1 MNCAKNAPPQAKLIL
16 NLELQSR
23 NTFGLKVLAERA
35 YEITDSEQIPPLMQ
49 EIAQNQ
55 WKWRVLGGG
64 SNVILPP
71 VLSGAT
77 LLMSIAGQKI
87 TLSDSENT
95 LLEVG
100 AGVNWHELV
109 QWTLEN
115 DLPGLENLAL
125 IPGTVG
131 AAPIQNIGAYGVEI
145 GQYID
150 HVKAYDT
157 TTNQFAMLTHAEC
170 KFAYRD
176 SVFKKNPN
184 RFIVTQ
190 VIFKLPKAWQA
201 RVHYADLAAFASSH
215 STANST
221 ANFTTNPTPQVIF
234 DAVCAIR
241 SNKLPNPNVIGNAG
255 SFFQNPL
262 VSANHYEALLAKFPQ
277 LVSYP
282 NTDNQR
288 KLAAGWLIDQ
298 CGFKGQRFGE
308 VGIYEKQALVIVN
321 HGKGTAADI
330 LALAKII
337 QDKVQEQFGVTLEI
351 EPNIL

>member
-1 MNCAKNAPPQAKLIL
+1 
-16 NLELQSR
+16 
-23 NTFGLKVLAERA
+23 
-35 YEITDSEQIPPLMQ
+35 
-49 EIAQNQ
+49 
-55 WKWRVLGGG
+55 
-64 SNVILPP
+64 
-71 VLSGAT
+71 
-77 LLMSIAGQKI
+77 
-87 TLSDSENT
+87 
-95 LLEVG
+95 VG

-109 QWTLEN
+109 KWTLEN

-150 HVKAYDT
+150 HVKAYET
-157 TTNQFAMLTHAEC
+157 TTSQFAMLTHAEC
-170 KFAYRD
+170 EFAYRD

-184 RFIVTQ
+184 RFIVTK

-201 RVHYADLAAFASSH
+201 RVHYADLAAIASL
-215 STANST
+215 NST
-221 ANFTTNPTPQVIF
+221 THPSPQVIF
-234 DAVCAIR
+234 DAVCTIR
-241 SNKLPNPNVIGNAG
+241 SNKLPDPKVIGNAG

-262 VSANHYEALLAKFPQ
+262 VSANQYEALLAKFPK

-282 NTDNQR
+282 DAGNQR

-337 QDKVQEQFGVTLEI
+337 QDKVQKQFGVTLEI

>member
-1 MNCAKNAPPQAKLIL
+1 MNCAKNAPPPAKLTL
-16 NLELQSR
+16 NLGLQSR
-23 NTFGLKVLAERA
+23 NTFGLKVIAERA
-35 YEITDSEQIPPLMQ
+35 YEITDSEQIPALMQ
-49 EIAQNQ
+49 EIVQKQ

-64 SNVILPP
+64 SNVILAP

-77 LLMSIAGQKI
+77 LLMNIAGQKI
-87 TLSDSENT
+87 ARTDSDNT
-95 LLEVG
+95 YIEVG

-109 QWTLEN
+109 KWTLEN

-145 GQYID
+145 SQYID
-150 HVKAYDT
+150 HVRAYDT
-157 TTNQFAMLTHAEC
+157 NAKQFALLSNTEC
-170 KFAYRD
+170 EFAYRD
-176 SVFKKNPN
+176 SVFKKKPN
-184 RFIVTQ
+184 RFVVTH
-190 VIFKLPKAWQA
+190 VTFKLPKTWQA
-201 RVHYADLAAFASSH
+201 RVHYADLAAITSSNSSASLS
-215 STANST
+215 
-221 ANFTTNPTPQVIF
+221 PQAIF
-234 DAVCAIR
+234 EAVCTIR
-241 SNKLPNPNVIGNAG
+241 SNKLPDPKVIGNAG

-262 VSANHYEALLAKFPQ
+262 VSTNQYEALLSQFPK

-282 NTDNQR
+282 DAGNQR

-298 CGFKGQRFGE
+298 CGLKGKRFGE
-308 VGIYEKQALVIVN
+308 VGVYEKQALVIVN

-330 LALAKII
+330 LALAKFI

>member
-1 MNCAKNAPPQAKLIL
+1 MNCAKNAPPPTKLIL

-23 NTFGLKVLAERA
+23 NTFGLEVLAERA
-35 YEITDSEQIPPLMQ
+35 YEITDSEQIPSLMQ
-49 EIAQNQ
+49 EITQNH

-77 LLMSIAGQKI
+77 LLMNIAGQKI
-87 TLSDSENT
+87 TRADSENT

-100 AGVNWHELV
+100 AGMNWHELV

-145 GQYID
+145 DQYID

-157 TTNQFAMLTHAEC
+157 TSNQFVALTNAEC
-170 KFAYRD
+170 EFAYRD

-184 RFIVTQ
+184 RFVVTQ
-190 VIFKLPKAWQA
+190 VTFKLPKVWQA
-201 RVHYADLAAFASSH
+201 RAHYADLAAIASIS
-215 STANST
+215 
-221 ANFTTNPTPQVIF
+221 PTPQIIF
-234 DAVCAIR
+234 KTVCSVR
-241 SNKLPNPNVIGNAG
+241 SNKLPDPKVIGNAG

-262 VSANHYEALLAKFPQ
+262 VSANQYEALLAKFPK

-282 NTDNQR
+282 DTGNQR

-298 CGFKGQRFGE
+298 CGLKGQRFGK
-308 VGIYEKQALVIVN
+308 VGIFEKQALVIVN
-321 HGKGTAADI
+321 HGRATAADI
-330 LALAKII
+330 LTLAKII

>member
-1 MNCAKNAPPQAKLIL
+1 MNCAKNAPPPAKLTL

-23 NTFGLKVLAERA
+23 NTFGLEVVAERA
-35 YEITDSEQIPPLMQ
+35 YEITDSEQIPALMQ
-49 EIAQNQ
+49 EIAKNQ
-55 WKWRVLGGG
+55 WKWHVLGGG

-77 LLMSIAGQKI
+77 LLMNIAGQKV
-87 TLSDSENT
+87 TQTDPDNAY
-95 LLEVG
+95 LEVG

-109 QWTLEN
+109 KWTLDN
-115 DLPGLENLAL
+115 DFPGLENLAL

-150 HVKAYDT
+150 HVRAYDT
-157 TTNQFAMLTHAEC
+157 NTNQFVSITNAEC
-170 KFAYRD
+170 EFAYRD
-176 SVFKKNPN
+176 SIFKKNPN
-184 RFIVTQ
+184 RFVVTQ

-201 RVHYADLAAFASSH
+201 RVHYADLAAIASS
-215 STANST
+215 NST
-221 ANFTTNPTPQVIF
+221 ANPTPQIIF
-234 DAVCAIR
+234 ETVCTVR
-241 SNKLPNPNVIGNAG
+241 SNKLPDPKVIGNAG

-262 VSANHYEALLAKFPQ
+262 VSANQYDALLAKFPK

-282 NTDNQR
+282 DAGNQR

-298 CGFKGQRFGE
+298 CGLKGQRLGE
-308 VGIYEKQALVIVN
+308 VGVYEKQALVIVN

-337 QDKVQEQFGVTLEI
+337 QDKVQQQFGVTLEI

>member
-1 MNCAKNAPPQAKLIL
+1 MNCAKNAPPPTKLIL

-23 NTFGLKVLAERA
+23 NTFGLEVLAERA
-35 YEITDSEQIPPLMQ
+35 YEITDSEQIPSLMQ
-49 EIAQNQ
+49 EITQNH

-77 LLMSIAGQKI
+77 LLMNITGKKI
-87 TLSDSENT
+87 TQADSENT

-100 AGVNWHELV
+100 AGMNWHELV

-145 GQYID
+145 DQYID

-157 TTNQFAMLTHAEC
+157 TSNQFVALTNAEC
-170 KFAYRD
+170 EFAYRD

-184 RFIVTQ
+184 RFVVTQ
-190 VIFKLPKAWQA
+190 VTFKLPKVWQA
-201 RVHYADLAAFASSH
+201 RAHYADLAAIASIS
-215 STANST
+215 
-221 ANFTTNPTPQVIF
+221 PTPQIIF
-234 DAVCAIR
+234 KTVCSVR
-241 SNKLPNPNVIGNAG
+241 SNKLPDPKVIGNAG

-262 VSANHYEALLAKFPQ
+262 VSANQYEALLAKFPK

-282 NTDNQR
+282 DTGNQR

-298 CGFKGQRFGE
+298 CGLKGQRFGK
-308 VGIYEKQALVIVN
+308 VGIFEKQALVIVN
-321 HGKGTAADI
+321 HGRATAADI
-330 LALAKII
+330 LTLAKII

>member
-1 MNCAKNAPPQAKLIL
+1 MNCAKNAPPPTKLIL

-23 NTFGLKVLAERA
+23 NTFGLEVLAERA
-35 YEITDSEQIPPLMQ
+35 YEITDSEQIPSLMQ
-49 EIAQNQ
+49 EITQNH

-77 LLMSIAGQKI
+77 LLMNIAGKKI
-87 TLSDSENT
+87 TQADSENT
-95 LLEVG
+95 LFEVG

-145 GQYID
+145 DQYID

-157 TTNQFAMLTHAEC
+157 TSNQFVALTNAEC
-170 KFAYRD
+170 EFAYRD

-184 RFIVTQ
+184 RFVVTQ
-190 VIFKLPKAWQA
+190 VTFKLPKVWQA
-201 RVHYADLAAFASSH
+201 RAHYADLAAIASIS
-215 STANST
+215 
-221 ANFTTNPTPQVIF
+221 PTPQIIF
-234 DAVCAIR
+234 KTVCSVR
-241 SNKLPNPNVIGNAG
+241 SNKLPDPKVIGNAG

-262 VSANHYEALLAKFPQ
+262 VSANQYEALLAKFPK

-282 NTDNQR
+282 DTGNQR

-298 CGFKGQRFGE
+298 CGLKGQRFGK
-308 VGIYEKQALVIVN
+308 VGIFEKQALVIVN
-321 HGKGTAADI
+321 HGRATAADI
-330 LALAKII
+330 LTLAKII

>member
-1 MNCAKNAPPQAKLIL
+1 MNCAKNVPPPTKLIL

-23 NTFGLKVLAERA
+23 NTFGLEVLAERA
-35 YEITDSEQIPPLMQ
+35 YEITDSEQIPSLMQ
-49 EIAQNQ
+49 EITQNH

-77 LLMSIAGQKI
+77 LLMNIAGQKI
-87 TLSDSENT
+87 TRADSENT

-100 AGVNWHELV
+100 AGMNWHELV

-145 GQYID
+145 DQYID

-157 TTNQFAMLTHAEC
+157 TSNQFVALTNAEC
-170 KFAYRD
+170 EFAYRD

-184 RFIVTQ
+184 RFVVTQ
-190 VIFKLPKAWQA
+190 VTFKLPKVWQA
-201 RVHYADLAAFASSH
+201 RAHYADLAAIASIS
-215 STANST
+215 
-221 ANFTTNPTPQVIF
+221 PTPQIIF
-234 DAVCAIR
+234 KTVCSVR
-241 SNKLPNPNVIGNAG
+241 SNKLPDPKVIGNAG

-262 VSANHYEALLAKFPQ
+262 VSANQYEALLAKFPK

-282 NTDNQR
+282 DTGNQR

-298 CGFKGQRFGE
+298 CGLKGQRFGE
-308 VGIYEKQALVIVN
+308 VGIFEKQALVIVN
-321 HGKGTAADI
+321 HGRATAADI
-330 LALAKII
+330 LTLAKII

>member
-1 MNCAKNAPPQAKLIL
+1 MNCAKNVPPPTKLIL

-23 NTFGLKVLAERA
+23 NTFGLEVLAERA
-35 YEITDSEQIPPLMQ
+35 YEITDSEQIPSLMQ
-49 EIAQNQ
+49 EITQNH

-77 LLMSIAGQKI
+77 LLMNITGKKI
-87 TLSDSENT
+87 TQADSENT

-100 AGVNWHELV
+100 AGMNWHELV

-145 GQYID
+145 DQYID

-157 TTNQFAMLTHAEC
+157 TSNQFVALTNAEC
-170 KFAYRD
+170 EFAYRD

-184 RFIVTQ
+184 RFVVTQ
-190 VIFKLPKAWQA
+190 VTFKLPKVWQA
-201 RVHYADLAAFASSH
+201 RAHYADLAAIASIS
-215 STANST
+215 
-221 ANFTTNPTPQVIF
+221 PTPQIIF
-234 DAVCAIR
+234 KTVCSVR
-241 SNKLPNPNVIGNAG
+241 SNKLPDPKVIGNAG

-262 VSANHYEALLAKFPQ
+262 VSANQYEALLAKFPK

-282 NTDNQR
+282 DTGNQR

-298 CGFKGQRFGE
+298 CGLKGQRFGK
-308 VGIYEKQALVIVN
+308 VGIFEKQALVIVN
-321 HGKGTAADI
+321 HGRATAADI
-330 LALAKII
+330 LTLAKII

>member
-1 MNCAKNAPPQAKLIL
+1 MNCAKNAPPPAKLIL

-23 NTFGLKVLAERA
+23 NTFGLEVVAERA
-35 YEITDSEQIPPLMQ
+35 YEITDSKQIPALMQ
-49 EIAQNQ
+49 EIDQNQ

-77 LLMSIAGQKI
+77 LLMNIVGQKI
-87 TLSDSENT
+87 TRTDPDNT
-95 LLEVG
+95 YLEVG

-109 QWTLEN
+109 KWTLEN
-115 DLPGLENLAL
+115 ELPGLENLAL

-131 AAPIQNIGAYGVEI
+131 AAPIQNIGAYGLEI

-150 HVKAYDT
+150 HVRAYDT
-157 TTNQFAMLTHAEC
+157 NTNQFVSITNAEC
-170 KFAYRD
+170 EFAYRD
-176 SVFKKNPN
+176 SIFKKNPN
-184 RFIVTQ
+184 RFVVTQ
-190 VIFKLPKAWQA
+190 VIFKLPRVWQA
-201 RVHYADLAAFASSH
+201 RVHYADLAAIASS
-215 STANST
+215 NST
-221 ANFTTNPTPQVIF
+221 ASPTPQIIF
-234 DAVCAIR
+234 ETVCTVR
-241 SNKLPNPNVIGNAG
+241 SNKLPDPKVIGNAG

-262 VSANHYEALLAKFPQ
+262 VSANQYEALLAKFPK

-282 NTDNQR
+282 DIGNQR

-298 CGFKGQRFGE
+298 CGFKGRRLGE
-308 VGIYEKQALVIVN
+308 VGVYEKQALVIVN

-337 QDKVQEQFGVTLEI
+337 QDKVQQQFGVTLEI